1 MSEQSSWDA
10 RYAESPQIWSGRP
23 NVVLAREAA
32 ALEPG
37 RALDLGCGEGADAV
51 WLAQRGWRVTAVD
64 ISGVALER
72 AAVHA
77 GSAGVADRIEWQRRD
92 LAFPSPDEVVAGL
105 DLAPGEWEVLV
116 AGAHERTQTGPDG
129 RPASRTDSTVM
140 ARRRL
145 P

>member
-10 RYAESPQIWSGRP
+10 RYAQSP
-23 NVVLAREAA
+23 
-32 ALEPG
+32 
-37 RALDLGCGEGADAV
+37 
-51 WLAQRGWRVTAVD
+51 
-64 ISGVALER
+64 
-72 AAVHA
+72 
-77 GSAGVADRIEWQRRD
+77 
-92 LAFPSPDEVVAGL
+92 LAFASPDEVVAGL

-116 AGAHERTQTGPDG
+116 AEAHERTQTGPDG